1 MIVKRG
7 RGRPPKPESERK
19 PKYVPTGKGR
29 GRPKFAAGETQY
41 DKCLAFALANGYT
54 ADTVSVNR
62 SALAIATNQ
71 GIGVPVGSCLVYIG
85 RMLKE
90 NALPMTAAPQSTET
104 ETEQVAE

>member
-54 ADTVSVNR
+54 ADTVSANR
-62 SALAIATNQ
+62 SVLAIATNQ

-90 NALPMTAAPQSTET
+90 NALPLAAAQASET
-104 ETEQVAE
+104 ETEQPTA